1 MKTIGKFFGG
11 IIIFVWL
18 ILAIFVTIWLLSYN
32 DFQVT
37 TFGKNSL
44 IVVDSDEM
52 EPEYLEGD
60 LLIVKRNSDN
70 KIDVGDS
77 VFYYNSSM
85 DSNVLIYH
93 GTIEAKQSVTHDET
107 TYTIEGK
114 KVSGKYVIGKMDN
127 AKSYHNLGTFLAIM
141 TSRWGFMFLVI
152 FPTLFA
158 VIYEIIMIVEAAKN
172 KDEDQ
177 EE

>member
-1 MKTIGKFFGG
+1 MKKIGKFFLS

-18 ILAIFVTIWLLSYN
+18 ILAIFVTICLLSYN
-32 DFQVT
+32 EFNVT

-44 IVVDSDEM
+44 LIVDSDEM
-52 EPEYLEGD
+52 EPEFLEGD
-60 LLIVKRNSDN
+60 LLVVKRNSDN
-70 KIDVGDS
+70 KIDVGEN

-93 GTIEAKQSVTHDET
+93 GTIEEKGQVSHDEY

-114 KVSGKYVIGKMDN
+114 RVSSKYIIGKTES
-127 AKSYHNLGTFLAIM
+127 AKAYHNVGTLLAIL
-141 TSRWGFMFLVI
+141 TSKWGFMFLII

-158 VIYEIIMIVEAAKN
+158 VIYEVIMIAETARN
-172 KDEDQ
+172 KT
-177 EE
+177 EEQTE

>member
-1 MKTIGKFFGG
+1 MKKIGKFFIS

-18 ILAIFVTIWLLSYN
+18 LLAIFVTICLLSYN
-32 DFQVT
+32 EFNVT

-44 IVVDSDEM
+44 LIVDSDEM
-52 EPEYLEGD
+52 EPEFLEGD

-70 KIDVGDS
+70 KIDVGAN

-85 DSNVLIYH
+85 DSNILIYH
-93 GTIEAKQSVTHDET
+93 GAIEAKDKVSPEEY

-114 KVSGKYVIGKMDN
+114 RVSSKYIIGKTDSVK
-127 AKSYHNLGTFLAIM
+127 AYHNAGTMLAIL
-141 TSRWGFMFLVI
+141 TSKWGFMFLII

-158 VIYEIIMIVEAAKN
+158 VIYEIIMIVEAARN
-172 KDEDQ
+172 KT
-177 EE
+177 EEQAE